1 MNIQQLNPFITYLSR
16 SSIFSSDIIIKTEKQ
31 NNIVFTLP
39 KPIYFYNGPD
49 HIRSCLYSEEQYNEK
64 LLPYLTNRLKK
75 HKELKKF
82 NNIPLKEY
90 INSKWK
96 ELKEFVYVNTITTVV
111 RFDNL
116 NNTSCIETLSELQK
130 DIKPHLCIEER
141 SLSKLKREYDSM

>member
-75 HKELKKF
+75 HKMYNAYVKKQFPNAVVDANEYGGTKVTLK
-82 NNIPLKEY
+82 
-90 INSKWK
+90 
-96 ELKEFVYVNTITTVV
+96 
-111 RFDNL
+111 
-116 NNTSCIETLSELQK
+116 
-130 DIKPHLCIEER
+130 
-141 SLSKLKREYDSM
+141 